1 MPSPLPTSSDLV
13 WTAVTADS
21 WSASRWDGTV
31 LGDVTRT
38 DQYFAHSADNA
49 VTGSHS
55 SLDSARS
62 QIEAHA
68 RWLRSRTQPVW

>member
-13 WTAVTADS
+13 WTAVTANS
-21 WSASRWDGTV
+21 WSASRSDGTL

-38 DQYFAHSADNA
+38 DQYSAHSADNA
-49 VTGSHS
+49 VTGTHS

-68 RWLRSRTQPVW
+68 RWLRSRTHLAW